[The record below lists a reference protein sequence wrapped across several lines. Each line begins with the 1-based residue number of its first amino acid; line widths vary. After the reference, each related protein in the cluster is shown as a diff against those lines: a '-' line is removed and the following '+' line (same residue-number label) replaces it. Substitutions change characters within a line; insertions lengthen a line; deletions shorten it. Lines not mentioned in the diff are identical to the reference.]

1 MSGTSKD
8 SARKSRVRNQNKQFS
23 LKLLYCQLL
32 LAALPPQLDG
42 SSFISVAWLWC
53 QVFSRYDS
61 LMQMAQLEVD
71 AIMGVTI
78 ISVGLWRKAEQR
90 GHGRGGHF
98 AVVLWMTVL
107 PAPLASS
114 SHCPASAWSPGTC
127 RSCSPSSSTSWS
139 SCTVLPAVFVFGGLF
154 VPLCICFIRG
164 FDGVSGGSGSWY
176 SRSSSSCR
184 SSASGRSRGACEFR
198 TVLGHLDSSQRSTST
213 CLAA

>member
-1 MSGTSKD
+1 
-8 SARKSRVRNQNKQFS
+8 
-23 LKLLYCQLL
+23 
-32 LAALPPQLDG
+32 
-42 SSFISVAWLWC
+42 
-53 QVFSRYDS
+53 
-61 LMQMAQLEVD
+61 
-71 AIMGVTI
+71 MGVTI

-114 SHCPASAWSPGTC
+114 SHCPASAWSPGTR

-184 SSASGRSRGACEFR
+184 SSESGRSRGACEFR

-213 CLAA
+213 CLAAVKHIARAGALLGPSTTYFARKPQCWLHRPFVCYCHGLKQQDRLPTILAESSMTVISKLCCAPLGFRS

>member
-1 MSGTSKD
+1 METLH
-8 SARKSRVRNQNKQFS
+8 NQCR
-23 LKLLYCQLL
+23 KLLEVACNCLNLL
-32 LAALPPQLDG
+32 RH
-42 SSFISVAWLWC
+42 I
-53 QVFSRYDS
+53 Y
-61 LMQMAQLEVD
+61 

-78 ISVGLWRKAEQR
+78 ISVGLWRKAEQQ

-98 AVVLWMTVL
+98 AVALWMTVL
-107 PAPLASS
+107 PAPLAYS
-114 SHCPASAWSPGTC
+114 SHCPAFAWSPGTC
-127 RSCSPSSSTSWS
+127 RSCSPSSSISWS

-154 VPLCICFIRG
+154 VALCICFIRG

-184 SSASGRSRGACEFR
+184 CSEASRSRGACEFR